1 MEGRL
6 KSGMKEKIFVSP
18 VCVFG
23 KRDGKVEG
31 DKLNLIL
38 CPYCSLK

>member
-6 KSGMKEKIFVSP
+6 KSGMKENIFVSP
-18 VCVFG
+18 YVFG

-31 DKLNLIL
+31 VQLN
-38 CPYCSLK
+38 